1 MVYQMKKYIIG
12 KIIIS
17 IYTWHVQDGDIELN
31 LNKIMT
37 KEVFNGIVQ
46 NRLDKIQST
55 LISKGKEYQRNA
67 DVLHNFEKAAKM
79 GNTTREKALW
89 GFALK
94 HYVSFM
100 DILDDLEKGEP
111 VHLDLVEEKIG
122 DLINYLI
129 LAEASIK
136 DRV

>member
-1 MVYQMKKYIIG
+1 
-12 KIIIS
+12 
-17 IYTWHVQDGDIELN
+17 
-31 LNKIMT
+31 MT
-37 KEVFNGIVQ
+37 KEVFNEIVQ
-46 NRLDKIQST
+46 DRLDKIKST
-55 LISKGKEYQRNA
+55 LISKGKEYQRNE

-100 DILDDLEKGEP
+100 DILDDLEKGEKI
-111 VHLDLVEEKIG
+111 HIGLVEEKIG

-136 DRV
+136 DRL